1 VNEEQIFLA
10 ALDLP
15 DAVARNAYLD
25 EACSENSALRGQVEA
40 LLASHFKSGEFL
52 DVPAPEQISVEPTVD
67 SGLSHAVTI
76 QSDVMPANQAS
87 ADEAESLEFLAPPTR
102 PDSLGR
108 IDHYEVLQVLGKGG
122 FGIVFRAF
130 DDVLQRVVAIKV
142 MAPQMAATSP
152 ARRRFLREAR
162 TSAQVRHENV
172 VQVYEVGEQP
182 LPYLVMEFIPGETLQ
197 QRLDRVGPLDVQETL
212 RIGRQIAEGLA
223 AAHAMD
229 LIHRDI
235 KPGNV
240 LLEGGQHK
248 VKITDFGLARAADDA
263 SMTQSGQIAGTPMY
277 MAPEQALGETL
288 DQRVDLFSLGTVLY
302 QMAAGRPP
310 FRANTAVAVLK
321 RVAEDT
327 PRNIREVIPETPQWL
342 CDIIAKLHAK
352 NPDER
357 YQSAREVA
365 DVLADCE
372 EQLKVN
378 SRLQDFSR
386 IPRGSSAARRS
397 ARRKWAALAAVV
409 IFFSAI
415 ALAQLEFA
423 GVTNWFRGRQPVV
436 AVGPISTTNRGPTA
450 AKRVDPQDEPATV
463 GFVKLFNGKD
473 LTGWKTHSLSGGNWR
488 VEDGAIDGR
497 GTTSYLFS
505 ESGDYAD
512 FHLRVEAKIN
522 GNGDAGVYIRT
533 PFDVQGLP
541 NTGPAKFAL
550 LAGYEAAIA
559 LRANYPTHTGSL
571 TAADGSTLHAGP
583 LMPHE
588 PDEWFV
594 LEVIAEDN
602 HIRTL
607 VDGKPAADYTDE
619 NRRSTRGHIALQA
632 WGPNITSVQFR
643 KVEIK
648 PLPSAGPLP
657 PTYTNNLGME
667 FVIVPKGKAWLGG
680 GQDKLGDREVV
691 IPADFYLGKYEVT
704 QEEWEQVMGEHT
716 SHFSR
721 TGGGMDAV
729 KDIPDADL
737 KRFPVESVSWDQCQV
752 FVAKL
757 NQREKETGWVYRLPT
772 EMEWEYACRGGP
784 LTDRMDSAFDYY
796 FAKPTNTLL
805 PEQANIGNDEGLNR
819 PCKVG
824 SYQPNP
830 LGLHDMHGNAFEWCD
845 DGRSVGSKVLK
856 GGSWASTKSNAMSAA
871 FPGAAATGG
880 RFNSIGLRLAR
891 VPTSTTSPEPKTPPV
906 AIAPFTHAD
915 VQRIAALPAEQQV
928 AAVVASLKERNPG
941 LNGTASHKIV
951 DGVVTELNFNP
962 TDDQNALT
970 DVSPV
975 RALAGLTSLNLWNCS
990 ALADLGPLQ
999 GLPLTRLLI
1008 GSLSVSNQVRDLKP
1022 LQGMRLTELQLYQ
1035 CQVEDLQ
1042 PLAGMPLTR
1051 LRVQSRQ
1058 VRDCEPLKGMPLT
1071 TLDLSNCTQI
1081 QDFTPLTGLPLT
1093 ALHLNACQIRDL
1105 QPLLGLKLTEVSLA
1119 GTRVQDLEQL
1129 KGMPLKNLAIH
1140 RTGVT
1145 DLTPLQGMELE
1156 EIFLTPKNITQ
1167 GLNHLRDMRSLNTIG
1182 IGYASTEKWPAAEFW
1197 DRYDKEEFALAPFT
1211 ESDAKRI
1218 AALPAAEQVEEV
1230 RKELMR
1236 RNPGFDGQVGHRIEG
1251 DVVVEFS
1258 IVTDQVTDISPVRAL
1273 SGLRSLSCSGSFV
1286 GLGQLGASALLPL
1299 KGLPLTHLD
1308 FRDSPAVSDLSA
1320 LAGMKLTSLDCRA
1333 TSVGDADLK
1342 HLAGMND
1349 LQMLSLWGT
1358 KVTDAGLK
1366 ELAGLKN
1373 LQHLSLQTTKVT
1385 DAGLKEIV
1393 GLDKLVYLDLYAL
1406 SGVTDAGLEHL
1417 ARLKTLKHLDLRG
1430 PTVKDADVDKLA
1442 SARPALRILTWDRVI
1457 EPKVVPFT
1465 DADAQRIAALPAA
1478 EQVEEVRKELQR
1490 LNPGFDGKLT
1500 PTIENDVVT
1509 EVSVNTDQITN
1520 IAPVRALTKLIYLD
1534 CRGTYPNKG
1543 KLSDLSPIK
1552 GMKLSRIDCSSTQI
1566 ADLAPLAGL
1575 PLTFLH
1581 FNHNP
1586 VSDLTPL
1593 QGMPL
1598 VELGIAETKVSDLS
1612 PLKGMKLRML
1622 GAQLLPVTDLS
1633 PLAGMPLKGLDLYH
1647 TIGVTSLEPLRGM
1660 PLEGLNLQDVPVSD
1674 LSPLQGMTTL
1684 RSLLLQAN
1692 EVTDLTPLNGLKLTD
1707 LILQDKQ
1714 ISDLSPLKGMPLIRL
1729 HIYGTSVSDLTPLQ
1743 GMPLQE
1749 FRLTPQN
1756 FTQGLD
1762 ILREIKS
1769 LQTIGIDGN
1778 QAWPPA
1784 EFWERLDKGEFK

>member
-1 VNEEQIFLA
+1 
-10 ALDLP
+10 
-15 DAVARNAYLD
+15 
-25 EACSENSALRGQVEA
+25 
-40 LLASHFKSGEFL
+40 
-52 DVPAPEQISVEPTVD
+52 
-67 SGLSHAVTI
+67 
-76 QSDVMPANQAS
+76 M
-87 ADEAESLEFLAPPTR
+87 
-102 PDSLGR
+102 
-108 IDHYEVLQVLGKGG
+108 
-122 FGIVFRAF
+122 
-130 DDVLQRVVAIKV
+130 
-142 MAPQMAATSP
+142 
-152 ARRRFLREAR
+152 
-162 TSAQVRHENV
+162 
-172 VQVYEVGEQP
+172 
-182 LPYLVMEFIPGETLQ
+182 
-197 QRLDRVGPLDVQETL
+197 
-212 RIGRQIAEGLA
+212 
-223 AAHAMD
+223 
-229 LIHRDI
+229 
-235 KPGNV
+235 
-240 LLEGGQHK
+240 
-248 VKITDFGLARAADDA
+248 
-263 SMTQSGQIAGTPMY
+263 
-277 MAPEQALGETL
+277 
-288 DQRVDLFSLGTVLY
+288 
-302 QMAAGRPP
+302 
-310 FRANTAVAVLK
+310 LK

-327 PRNIREVIPETPQWL
+327 PRNIREIIPETPQWL

-352 NPDER
+352 NPDDR
-357 YQSAREVA
+357 FQSAREVA

-372 EQLKVN
+372 AQLKAN
-378 SRLQDFSR
+378 SKLQDFSR
-386 IPRGSSAARRS
+386 IPRGSSAAQIRS
-397 ARRKWAALAAVV
+397 AEMGCPGGRRR
-409 IFFSAI
+409 FFSAI

-423 GVTNWFRGRQPVV
+423 GVTHLFGGKPTTDPIQPGGEPAPIQVTKLGGPEAEGWVQLFNGKDLTGWKFHLDHPGNWEVKDGVLSGSKRQSHLFSERADYGNFHLRAEVKINLGGDSGIMFRAPFELRPGRTPSEFGVPGCYE
-436 AVGPISTTNRGPTA
+436 AELHKNRSHALPTGSISETTGDAPPTSLGRVLDSSLTEPDEWFTYEVIAENNQFITKINGSEA
-450 AKRVDPQDEPATV
+450 ANCNDPQGRHQTGHLALQVWHANTLVQFRKIEIKELPANPPVTE
-463 GFVKLFNGKD
+463 GFVSLFNGKD
-473 LTGWKTHSLSGGNWR
+473 LTGWKTHSLSGGDWR

-497 GTTSYLFS
+497 GSTSYLFS

-607 VDGKPAADYTDE
+607 VDGKPAADYHDE
-619 NRRSTRGHIALQA
+619 NRRSTRGHIALQT

-643 KVEIK
+643 KIEIK
-648 PLPSAGPLP
+648 ELPASAASLP
-657 PTYTNNLGME
+657 PTYKNSLGM
-667 FVIVPKGKAWLGG
+667 P
-680 GQDKLGDREVV
+680 EV
-691 IPADFYLGKYEVT
+691 
-704 QEEWEQVMGEHT
+704 
-716 SHFSR
+716 
-721 TGGGMDAV
+721 
-729 KDIPDADL
+729 
-737 KRFPVESVSWDQCQV
+737 
-752 FVAKL
+752 
-757 NQREKETGWVYRLPT
+757 
-772 EMEWEYACRGGP
+772 
-784 LTDRMDSAFDYY
+784 
-796 FAKPTNTLL
+796 
-805 PEQANIGNDEGLNR
+805 
-819 PCKVG
+819 
-824 SYQPNP
+824 
-830 LGLHDMHGNAFEWCD
+830 
-845 DGRSVGSKVLK
+845 
-856 GGSWASTKSNAMSAA
+856 
-871 FPGAAATGG
+871 
-880 RFNSIGLRLAR
+880 
-891 VPTSTTSPEPKTPPV
+891 KTPPV
-906 AIAPFTHAD
+906 AASPFTDAD
-915 VQRIAALPAEQQV
+915 VQRIASLPAEQQV

-951 DGVVTELNFNP
+951 DGVVTEFNFNP

-970 DVSPV
+970 DLSPV

-1008 GSLSVSNQVRDLKP
+1008 GSLNVSNQVRDLKP

-1042 PLAGMPLTR
+1042 PLAGMPLNK
-1051 LRVQSRQ
+1051 LRVLSRQ

-1071 TLDLSNCTQI
+1071 TLDLSYCTQI
-1081 QDFTPLTGLPLT
+1081 EDFTPLTGLPLT
-1093 ALHLNACQIRDL
+1093 VLHLNACQIRDL

-1145 DLTPLQGMELE
+1145 DLTPLQGMELK
-1156 EIFLTPKNITQ
+1156 EIFLTPKNITH
-1167 GLNHLRDMRSLNTIG
+1167 GLNHLRDMQSLNTIG
-1182 IGYASTEKWPAAEFW
+1182 IGYTSNEKWPAVEFW
-1197 DRYDKEEFALAPFT
+1197 ERYDKEEFAPVPFT
-1211 ESDAKRI
+1211 EADAQRI

-1236 RNPGFDGQVGHRIEG
+1236 RNPGFDGQVGHRIED
-1251 DVVVEFS
+1251 DVVVELSF
-1258 IVTDQVTDISPVRAL
+1258 VTDQVSDISPVRAL
-1273 SGLRSLSCSGSFV
+1273 TGLKSLSCSGSDV
-1286 GLGQLGASALLPL
+1286 GLGQLSASALLPL
-1299 KGLPLTHLD
+1299 KGLPLTQLD
-1308 FRDSPAVSDLSA
+1308 FRDSPPVSDLAA

-1342 HLAGMND
+1342 QLAGMND

-1509 EVSVNTDQITN
+1509 ELSVNTDQITN

-1566 ADLAPLAGL
+1566 ADLTPLAGM
-1575 PLTFLH
+1575 PLTYLH

-1586 VSDLTPL
+1586 VSDLAPL

-1598 VELGIAETKVSDLS
+1598 LELGTGGNQGVRPVPFEGHEVANAGGAASSGDRLVAAARNAPEGAGPVPHHRCDQPGAAQGYAVGGSEPPGCSCVGPVATAGHDHFAIA
-1612 PLKGMKLRML
+1612 
-1622 GAQLLPVTDLS
+1622 
-1633 PLAGMPLKGLDLYH
+1633 PLAG
-1647 TIGVTSLEPLRGM
+1647 E
-1660 PLEGLNLQDVPVSD
+1660 
-1674 LSPLQGMTTL
+1674 
-1684 RSLLLQAN
+1684 
-1692 EVTDLTPLNGLKLTD
+1692 
-1707 LILQDKQ
+1707 
-1714 ISDLSPLKGMPLIRL
+1714 
-1729 HIYGTSVSDLTPLQ
+1729 
-1743 GMPLQE
+1743 
-1749 FRLTPQN
+1749 
-1756 FTQGLD
+1756 
-1762 ILREIKS
+1762 
-1769 LQTIGIDGN
+1769 
-1778 QAWPPA
+1778 
-1784 EFWERLDKGEFK
+1784 